1 MDKYAAVPDEVLR
14 KKLALEDTLRNLERR
29 DAAKNNFM
37 SLAHHVYDNFIEGR
51 HHRIIAEKLERVAQ
65 GKLKRLIINMPPR
78 HSKSEL
84 ASYLMPAWFLGRNP
98 RLKIIQA
105 TMNT

>member
-37 SLAHHVYDNFIEGR
+37 SFAHHVYDNFIEGR
-51 HHRIIAEKLERVAQ
+51 HWQ
-65 GKLKRLIINMPPR
+65 
-78 HSKSEL
+78 
-84 ASYLMPAWFLGRNP
+84 
-98 RLKIIQA
+98 
-105 TMNT
+105 